1 LPRCL
6 ALIAAVFFE
15 HGHDEAFLKLTDR
28 FRIEDIAFVH
38 LKDECF
44 QLIFHLLPRFRTF
57 TAQQPVVKLK
67 FRIQRLK
74 ARRCRCTCGMPEGMP

>member
-6 ALIAAVFFE
+6 ALIAPVFFE
-15 HGHDEAFLKLTDR
+15 HGYDEALLKLTDR

-44 QLIFHLLPRFRTF
+44 QLIFHFPPRFRTF
-57 TAQQPVVKLK
+57 TSQESFTDKLTS
-67 FRIQRLK
+67 QRYFDGPDN
-74 ARRCRCTCGMPEGMP
+74 CG